1 MRRAAALLAA
11 FVAMATLHT
20 WPLASNIAG
29 LSRLDNDDTGLN
41 VWIIAWVAHILPR
54 DPANLFNAPIFH
66 PEPLTLAYSEHLLVP
81 SLMGAPLFWTGVS
94 PTTVYNLLVLAGFA
108 LSGWTMCLVMMRWTG
123 SLTAG
128 IVSGLLYTFNAHQLT
143 RLPHVQALHMEFVP
157 LALYSLDR
165 VLTAVPGTEV
175 QRAEVQSTR
184 VQSTRV
190 QNPAV
195 SSVAS
200 AAPCSS
206 VSSVP
211 SAAPC
216 SSACSA
222 ATLGLASAYVLQA
235 LCSNYTLVFLTVAL
249 LVAAAVR
256 GGEWI
261 GPARRSRMGAL
272 VLAGVI
278 AVAVLAP
285 FLWPYYLVS
294 RDQGLVRPLDEVRLY
309 SAGWLDYLATA
320 GRIHYDWWSYRVFEG
335 RTSLFPGVVAMLL
348 ALIGVTDA
356 GARKD
361 PRVRMTAAIGILG
374 VALSFGPALP
384 GYGWLHEHVPLLQGI
399 RNASRWGVLFLMAV
413 AILAGYGIAAAERR
427 AGRSSYRLA
436 AALAVL
442 GLVTLEALRAPMGF
456 APVTPV
462 PAIYDRLRE
471 ATDAV
476 VVEFPLY
483 AGPRVSENARYL
495 VAATRHFRPLV
506 NGYSGFETEAF
517 RERADRWRQFPADE
531 VINEMRAIGVT
542 HVMVHTRDLDSELV
556 NASALSARLVL
567 LEDDGERRLY
577 RVTR

>member
-249 LVAAAVR
+249 LVAAGVR

-272 VLAGVI
+272 VLAAVI

>member
-272 VLAGVI
+272 VLAAVI